1 MTEREIQRLM
11 AAISR
16 RDWQETEAA
25 ANAIRDTADRRKNE
39 WARFNAWLEDQP

>member
-1 MTEREIQRLM
+1 MSEREIQHLM

-16 RDWQETEAA
+16 RNWSETEAA
-25 ANAIRDTADRRKNE
+25 ANAIRDRMANHKRD